1 MERFL
6 KSGSGWRVG
15 WRLAPAPYQG
25 LVGTDEWAIELTA
38 AEFEDF
44 CRLSEQLAQ
53 TMGAMSQQL
62 MVEEAIAVEA
72 HSDRLWLEAEG
83 YPHAYSLRFILQSGR
98 NVEGSWSAAVVP
110 ELLQALRS
118 IQVW

>member
-1 MERFL
+1 M
-6 KSGSGWRVG
+6 GWQPNPV
-15 WRLAPAPYQG
+15 PYQG

-44 CRLSEQLAQ
+44 CRLSQQLAE

-62 MVEEAIAVEA
+62 MAAEAISVEA
-72 HSDRLWLEAEG
+72 HSERLWLEAEG
-83 YPHAYSLRFILQSGR
+83 YPHAYSLRFIVESGR
-98 NVEGSWSAAVVP
+98 NAEGSWSAAAVP

-118 IQVW
+118 IQIW